1 MSQLADETVEQ
12 FITRLDQMAGNCDMR
27 SELIQDCLV
36 IRIRNQQLS
45 EQLQMEPESTLA
57 KAEKLIHQ
65 RAAIGQQQQRLM
77 RAPAETKLQL
87 ESMSRE
93 PRVPH
98 PNRRS
103 SQQDARANLVNV
115 QKLTCVRD
123 VENSHPIQQCPAC
136 DAQCQTCKRTGHY
149 ITKCLSKTV
158 AKVTMQMETLTTTE
172 SDHPDDTLT
181 LTPFF

>member
-1 MSQLADETVEQ
+1 MKNITFECANFNLVSQLADETVEQ

-45 EQLQMEPESTLA
+45 KQLQMEPELTLA
-57 KAEKLIHQ
+57 KAEKLTRE

-93 PRVPH
+93 PQVPH

-103 SQQDARANLVNV
+103 SQRDARANLVNV

-123 VENSHPIQQCPAC
+123 VEKLPPY
-136 DAQCQTCKRTGHY
+136 TTMP
-149 ITKCLSKTV
+149 CL
-158 AKVTMQMETLTTTE
+158 
-172 SDHPDDTLT
+172 
-181 LTPFF
+181 

>member
-1 MSQLADETVEQ
+1 MKNITFERTKFNLVSQFADETVEQ
-12 FITRLDQMAGNCDMR
+12 FITRLDQMADNCEFGNIR

-36 IRIRNQQLS
+36 IKIHNQQLS

-57 KAEKLIHQ
+57 KAEKLIRQ

-98 PNRRS
+98 PNRRP
-103 SQQDARANLVNV
+103 SQRDARANLVNV
-115 QKLTCVRD
+115 QKLT
-123 VENSHPIQQCPAC
+123 
-136 DAQCQTCKRTGHY
+136 
-149 ITKCLSKTV
+149 
-158 AKVTMQMETLTTTE
+158 
-172 SDHPDDTLT
+172 
-181 LTPFF
+181 